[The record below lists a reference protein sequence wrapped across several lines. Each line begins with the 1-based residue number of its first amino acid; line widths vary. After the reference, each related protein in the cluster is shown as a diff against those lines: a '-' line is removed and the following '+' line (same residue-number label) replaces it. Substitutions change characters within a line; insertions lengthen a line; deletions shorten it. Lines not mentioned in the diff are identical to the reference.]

1 MRAVSAPTSLYET
14 SRKRRSAL
22 LFSALLLLSSY
33 AALEFGAWEAR
44 ASTDADGDG
53 LTYGLEFYIN
63 TQPQDWDS
71 DNDGLPDGW
80 EWQYGLDPLSATG
93 DNGSTGDPDGDAF
106 TNLNEYQYG
115 IPTGWDS
122 SSTPSVLDNGV
133 WWNGTVPTRNWDEE
147 SAMQIIQGTGSDG
160 ADEDPMGNICND
172 QMDNDKDGLVDTF
185 DNDGDGDAD
194 CSSDDDDGDGLIDE
208 DPDGWDTDGDGMPD
222 AWEVANNLDPT
233 SNSNMDGPYGDPDG
247 DGLGNLWEYVNPAWG
262 TRNGSTNPPTQYFR
276 PGPFNMTGTESPC
289 NPVLGLGPGGCVI
302 FTAEVDGITQTDPNN
317 NDTDGDGLNDSYE
330 AFVLLTD
337 PTAVDT
343 DGDGIWDGVE
353 VNGSYG
359 DPPQASDP
367 RNNNTDGDQFDDGE
381 EDINGNGIVDPGET
395 DPTRIED
402 AGDMDNDGIDNWE
415 ENMTCT
421 LWNVSD
427 TDGGGINDG
436 DELTL
441 AHSTDPCVSTEDVV
455 RQIMGWDSA
464 NSVLT
469 LNTTTGLDPNPVD
482 WRQQGAAMAYYV
494 SSNGSLTG
502 FRYESIISD
511 TLRNVDTDRPSDADT
526 VVFLNFSWC
535 WNATAGAINEPHCDD
550 DYFDTDGDGLA
561 DWEEGLGTWGYLSL
575 PNMSDT
581 DGDGVDDLNEI
592 LNETDP
598 SIACHNLLDS
608 DGDGLNNYF
617 ENTTGCPLIYGL
629 GGNGTIDTYYTM
641 WNVTDTDN
649 GGVADGQE
657 YLDGTNP
664 QNNSA
669 DDLNPIDTDGDGI
682 PDTIEQQIGTDW
694 RDPDTD
700 GGGVPDGQECAP
712 EYWDLG
718 CIDAEG
724 NPWDPTDDI
733 DENMLYFVAENT
745 SAGVDPDLR
754 HYWRWHTYDYYTGVS
769 WGVNTTLVGY
779 TQMLFDWSTTQGVA
793 DSSFWQ
799 ENDSLGWTIQYDE
812 DGILGPGDELI
823 APYNAV
829 NFTSW
834 MDNNAGLNFSNFTRD
849 ILIDQSTV
857 DTLYVTAPQVFF
869 GPQIIANSTS
879 FSGSSYAYDLPD
891 DFLGKSSYFVEE
903 VTQTVINES
912 GAFSAWDKVLAI
924 QDYLINGNAST
935 NFTLNYDGSGRVDG
949 LDEDS
954 DIAHWILNGS
964 QEGSCDE
971 FTTVFSVMLRL
982 AGIPTRKVTGFAG
995 GTWTGKSFE
1004 VYGKDF
1010 TRWVEVHLE
1019 TNQNQGGLDMG
1030 WIPFEACPPMAELEV
1045 VDLDWGP
1052 TWVERNLSTGD
1063 IWLNGTL
1070 QFADNET
1077 AAENVTMYLY
1087 LVRSNDTG
1095 DVPGSAALSEHLV
1108 DNGTTDANGSFSL
1121 NGTPEKV
1128 INPGFGSLVIH
1139 VFEKG
1144 YVGSQGITFTWRLNI
1159 SDDANLS
1166 IGEPP
1171 PPDEPMLGA
1180 GVETLVTGDMSWAST
1195 PYNDPSELDSLQ
1207 VILNYTTTS
1216 DGPISLIADVGAGGY
1231 YEFSLS
1237 INESEP
1243 LGLINASLNFYG
1255 WHEEDLNNASTP
1267 SYHLRPATVPFMFN
1281 ITPAPN
1287 LTVTLEGAGANNSI
1301 LEVDSQIYLNGTV
1314 LSRGPNS
1321 EALNGTLI
1329 LKMRRANTNSPF
1341 TTLTSWYLNDSNWTS
1356 SPGEFSV
1363 SWLFSAVRV
1372 PLPAGEVQVKLEFDS
1387 EGLFANDQVTFS
1399 DEYGIRSYVNF
1410 AYTLQPLPRGNLAV
1424 VEVVLTDH
1432 TNTSL
1437 ADFLGTYILELNGTE
1452 EWNITDPSEPRLD
1465 VAFTPPWETFA
1476 GDYSWVLNFSG
1487 STWLQPAEAVDVV
1500 RIQGRANATVQLGL
1514 EWTPRGATNW
1524 VAGFANDIFHD
1535 FPVLGNNSSVVVQL
1549 LVPSTL
1555 PPAPDGSPAPPVI
1568 HRLASGWIDNATGGY
1583 NLSFEMPSGVGSGV
1597 YDLRAVL
1604 DFNQNPPSGGVFF
1617 KVQDDAVYAAGI
1629 QTEFVV
1635 DAAPSALIVVAG
1647 STMIVNA
1654 TITDVEDNSLLQGV
1668 LANIYFDWGGPSEA
1682 IMENQTT
1689 GTDGVA
1695 AFSPVIPADTAPG
1708 YYTILVHAPD
1718 DKSDNLTVADA
1729 GRWLGNDS
1737 MVNLTV
1743 QVSSFVEIDSIPVE
1757 VTAGQAFAISGRV
1770 IDAVDAN
1777 RTVNGPMAVEV
1788 FFLADSSETLV
1799 QSATTTSNGSFAISV
1814 PTDPLG
1820 DGVTSGLKTVVVSV
1834 INGSTPFYLTGTGNA
1849 SILVRGVTQFVDK
1862 SPIINTV
1869 ADRGSSIN
1877 FGARLVE
1884 SSDNDRQIGN
1894 ATIGA
1899 KFHDTWLP
1907 AIQTN
1912 GVGVVNF
1919 SFAIPH
1925 SHPLGLIAI
1934 TLFFNGSSTLH
1945 STTTTI
1951 TTITVRSPTILTVD
1965 PITDNPAAGD
1975 SFSVNGTLTSSNG
1988 SGITDR
1994 DGNSLAL
2001 SLTFSIDGQSNTFTV
2016 PHGHA
2021 HFTPNGS
2028 WHVEIRLDL
2037 TFPRGTHDLMA
2048 TYTPNVNYYGASS
2061 GNSTFDSRGYSL
2073 LTIIDPQDLDPDSRT
2088 IRGDVISVNV
2098 SLIDNAGQPIVA
2110 EPVDILID
2118 GVFTSRSSTDINGSM
2133 NAIIDVNI
2141 NRAPGPM
2148 TITADFGGIS
2158 GTTGLLGDESWTRV
2172 IILAPTEL
2180 EITSITGS
2188 AIAGESVTF
2197 SGTLL
2202 DEHGQFLI
2210 HGGNPR
2216 GGIIHLEIDGA
2227 TVGPVYSTQSNAST
2241 GEWSITYDLPLDADY
2256 GLHTVTVRF
2265 LGGFTWVDPMGQGD
2279 SLNPEYYL
2287 PSSYM
2292 TTFNATQTSQVVLT
2306 TPPGEV
2312 DRNELL
2318 LIEGMLTDG
2327 SGRVL
2332 PNRNLEVS
2340 MNGEFLTGLSV
2351 GENGTFSLYIPVP
2364 PDMELGPRI
2373 VLITYQGEEF
2383 VLGSN
2388 SSTIFTVYG
2397 PVEISVVQP
2406 QAVAVGDPLMLS
2418 GTVRDNLPGGWLANH
2433 SLQIF
2438 VDGILVGITSSDEN
2452 GEWSYLWT
2460 VSDFLEVGNHTLT
2473 IRAPEQGYHRV
2484 GSIETVLIIA
2494 YHTGMTLQVDSPVV
2508 TRGGSWNFTGR
2519 LFDEDTSG
2527 RPGLEGRELTVRI
2540 DGEVAGTV
2548 TTSIDGTFSYTHD
2561 LGYAIA
2567 RGPHNIAFAFLG
2579 ETYYL
2584 PVQYNVTVYVRADI
2598 EIEVFSNNLDIIR
2611 GDPFAKIRLQGR
2623 ILEIGGES
2631 NVMSNMTISLHWDDL
2646 ILPLSGNPWDDD
2658 GTEHFGLATNAIH
2671 SMPPGPLTLT
2681 VRVEPDGSRYLN
2693 GATVEVEV
2701 EILISVAYRFNP
2713 ESLFVAEDQRLLSGS
2728 INVTALDTGQ
2738 VVPDF
2743 PISAYLVNG
2752 SCVNKDSPHFAVVGL
2767 TDQNGLFT
2775 YQFESFTGLPSFH
2788 NQTFWGGLRVCFAT
2802 DSEFVDPINKTWPPM
2817 FRDGLDVEYEQ
2828 QSGKAF
2834 GFSTILLAALLTLAL
2849 LIGAAMLMRR
2859 RKQAAIDELAGVF
2872 SYTAELLAAGDEVRE
2887 AIFNCYES
2895 LCQILMRRGFLRR
2908 DFETVREFELAIRN
2922 ALPISEQA
2930 LIALD
2935 RIFEEARYSSHVL
2948 GEPHRQN
2955 AQMALSTV
2963 LQEIDELQE
2972 VPERDSYV
2980 VDDGIR

>member
-1 MRAVSAPTSLYET
+1 MHAVSAMTVRSEM

-22 LFSALLLLSSY
+22 TFSALLLLSSY
-33 AALEFGAWEAR
+33 ATLEFGVWEAL

-80 EWQYGLDPLSATG
+80 EWQYGLNPLSAIG
-93 DNGSTGDPDGDAF
+93 ENGSTGDPDGDAF

-115 IPTGWDS
+115 IPVGWDL
-122 SSTPSVLDNGV
+122 SSTPSELDNGV

-172 QMDNDKDGLVDTF
+172 GMDNDKDGLVDTF

-222 AWEVANNLDPT
+222 GWEVANNLDPT
-233 SNSNMDGPYGDPDG
+233 SNSNMDGPNGDPDG
-247 DGLGNLWEYVNPAWG
+247 DGFGNLWEYVNPAWG

-276 PGPFNMTGTESPC
+276 PGPFNMTATESPC
-289 NPVLGLGPGGCVI
+289 NPILGLGPGGCVI
-302 FTAEVDGITQTDPNN
+302 FTAEVDSITQTDPNN

-330 AFVLLTD
+330 AFILLTD

-343 DGDGIWDGVE
+343 DGDGISDGVE
-353 VNGSYG
+353 VNGAYG
-359 DPPQASDP
+359 DPPLATDP

-381 EDINGNGIVDPGET
+381 EDVNGNGVVDPGET
-395 DPTRIED
+395 DPTRVED
-402 AGDMDNDGIDNWE
+402 AGDIDNDGIDNWE

-427 TDGGGINDG
+427 TDRGGVSDG
-436 DELTL
+436 DERSMG
-441 AHSTDPCVSTEDVV
+441 HFSDPCVSTE
-455 RQIMGWDSA
+455 QIVKQITSWDST

-469 LNTTTGLDPNPVD
+469 LNSTTGLDPNPVD

-494 SSNGSLTG
+494 SLNGSLTG
-502 FRYESIISD
+502 FRYESIIFDS
-511 TLRNVDTDRPSDADT
+511 LRNVDTDKPSDATT

-535 WNATAGAINEPHCDD
+535 WNATVGAINEPHCDD
-550 DYFDTDGDGLA
+550 DYYDTDGDGLA

-592 LNETDP
+592 LNDTDP
-598 SIACHNLLDS
+598 SNPCQNLLDT
-608 DGDGLNNYF
+608 DEDGLNNYF
-617 ENTTGCPLIYGL
+617 ENTTGCSLIWGV
-629 GGNGTIDTYYTM
+629 GGNGTFDTYYTM
-641 WNVTDTDN
+641 WNVSDTDN
-649 GGVADGQE
+649 GGVMDGQE

-745 SAGVDPDLR
+745 STGVDPTQK

-779 TQMLFDWSTTQGVA
+779 TQMFPEWSTTQGVA
-793 DSSFWQ
+793 DSIFWNTS
-799 ENDSLGWTIQYDE
+799 EVLGWTIGYNE
-812 DGILGPGDELI
+812 DGVMGPGDELI

-829 NFTSW
+829 NFTGW
-834 MDNNAGLNFSNFTRD
+834 LDNNAGLNFSNFTRD

-857 DTLYVTAPQVFF
+857 DTLFVTAPQVLF

-891 DFLGKSSYFVEE
+891 TFLDKHSSYVDA
-903 VTQTVINES
+903 VTNTVINES
-912 GAFSAWDKVLAI
+912 GAFTAWEKVLAI
-924 QDYLINGNAST
+924 QDYLINGNSTT
-935 NFTLNYDGSGRVDG
+935 NFTLNYDGSGRNDAI
-949 LDEDS
+949 DEES
-954 DIAHWILNGS
+954 DVAHWILNTTL
-964 QEGSCDE
+964 EGSCDE

-1030 WIPFEACPPMAELEV
+1030 WIPFEACPPMATLEV
-1045 VDLDWGP
+1045 IDVDWGP

-1070 QFADNET
+1070 QFADNGT

-1095 DVPGSAALSEHLV
+1095 DVPGNAALSEHLV

-1121 NGTPEKV
+1121 NGTPEMV

-1139 VFEKG
+1139 VFEKA
-1144 YVGSQGITFTWRLNI
+1144 YVGSQGISFTWRLNI

-1171 PPDEPMLGA
+1171 PTNEPMLGA
-1180 GVETLVTGDMSWAST
+1180 GVNTTVSGEISWASS
-1195 PYNDPSELDSLQ
+1195 PFNDPSALDSLQ
-1207 VILNYTTTS
+1207 VILNYTTAS
-1216 DGPISLIADVGAGGY
+1216 DGPVSLIADVGAGGY
-1231 YEFSLS
+1231 YEFFLN

-1243 LGLINASLNFYG
+1243 LGPINASLNFYG

-1267 SYHLRPATVPFMFN
+1267 SYHVRPATMPFMFN
-1281 ITPAPN
+1281 VTPAPN
-1287 LTVTLEGAGANNSI
+1287 LTVILEGMGVNNSI
-1301 LEVDSQIYLNGTV
+1301 LEIDSQIYLNGTV
-1314 LSRGPNS
+1314 LSRGPNA

-1329 LKMRRANTNSPF
+1329 LKMRRANTNGPF
-1341 TTLTSWYLNDSNWTS
+1341 TTLTTWYLNSSNWTS
-1356 SPGEFSV
+1356 SPGQFSV
-1363 SWLFSAVRV
+1363 SWLFSAARV
-1372 PLPAGEVQVKLEFDS
+1372 PLPAGEVQVKIEFDS
-1387 EGLFANDQVTFS
+1387 EGLYANDQVTS
-1399 DEYGIRSYVNF
+1399 TDQHGIRSYVNF
-1410 AYTLQPLPRGNLAV
+1410 AYSLQPIPRGNLAV
-1424 VEVVLTDH
+1424 VEVILTDH

-1452 EWNITDPSEPRLD
+1452 EWNVTDPSLPRID

-1476 GDYSWVLNFSG
+1476 GDYSWILNYSG
-1487 STWLQPAEAVDVV
+1487 STWLQPALVVDVI
-1500 RIQGRANATVQLGL
+1500 RIQGRANATVQLGFD
-1514 EWTPRGATNW
+1514 WTPRGTSNW

-1535 FPVLGNNSSVVVQL
+1535 IPILGNNSSVVVQL

-1555 PPAPDGSPAPPVI
+1555 PPAPDGSPAPPVV
-1568 HRLASGWIDNATGGY
+1568 HRLASGWINNTTGGY
-1583 NLSFEMPSGVGSGV
+1583 NLSFQMPSGIGSGV
-1597 YDLRAVL
+1597 YDLRVLL
-1604 DFNQNPPSGGVFF
+1604 DFTQNPPSGGYFF
-1617 KVQDDAVYAAGI
+1617 KVEDDAVYDAGI

-1635 DAAPSALIVVAG
+1635 EAAPNALIVVAG
-1647 STMIVNA
+1647 STMRVNA
-1654 TITDVEDNSLLQGV
+1654 TITDVEDDSLLQGV
-1668 LANIYFDWGGPSEA
+1668 LANLYFDWGGPSQVL
-1682 IMENQTT
+1682 MGNQTT
-1689 GTDGVA
+1689 GADGVA
-1695 AFSPVIPADTAPG
+1695 TFNPVIPADTAPG
-1708 YYTILVHAPD
+1708 YYSIRVHVPD
-1718 DKSDNLTVADA
+1718 DKSDNLTVAGA

-1737 MVNLTV
+1737 FVNLTV
-1743 QVSSFVEIDSIPVE
+1743 QVSSFVEIDSIPLE
-1757 VTAGQAFAISGRV
+1757 VTAGQTFTMSGRV
-1770 IDAVDAN
+1770 IDAVDGN
-1777 RTVNGPMAVEV
+1777 RSVNGPMAVEV

-1799 QSATTTSNGSFAISV
+1799 NSATTTSNGSFTVSV

-1820 DGVTSGLKTVVVSV
+1820 NGITSGVKTVVVSV

-1907 AIQTN
+1907 EFQSN
-1912 GVGVVNF
+1912 GAGVVNF

-1925 SHPLGLIAI
+1925 SHPLGLITI

-1945 STTTTI
+1945 STATII
-1951 TTITVRSPTILTVD
+1951 TTITVRSPTNLTLD
-1965 PITDNPAAGD
+1965 SITDNPAAGE
-1975 SFSVNGTLTSSNG
+1975 SFTVSGMLTSSNG

-1994 DGNSLAL
+1994 DGNTLFP
-2001 SLTFSIDGQSNTFTV
+2001 SLTFSIDGQSSTFTV
-2016 PHGHA
+2016 TGGSVA
-2021 HFTPNGS
+2021 PNGS
-2028 WHVEIRLDL
+2028 WSADIRLDL

-2048 TYTPNVNYYGASS
+2048 TYTPNVNYYGSS
-2061 GNSTFDSRGYSL
+2061 TGNSTFDSRGYSL
-2073 LTIIDPQDLDPDSRT
+2073 LTIDDPQDLDPDSRT
-2088 IRGDVISVNV
+2088 IRGDVISVNI
-2098 SLIDNAGQPIVA
+2098 SLIDNAGQTIVA
-2110 EPVDILID
+2110 EAVDILID
-2118 GVFTSRSSTDINGSM
+2118 GVLNWRGFTDINGTM
-2133 NAIIDVNI
+2133 NAIISVDIMRN
-2141 NRAPGPM
+2141 PGPM
-2148 TITADFGGIS
+2148 TISAEFAGIN
-2158 GTTGLLGDESWTRV
+2158 GTTGLLGDETWTRV

-2188 AIAGESVTF
+2188 AIAGESVIF
-2197 SGTLL
+2197 NGTLL
-2202 DEHGQFLI
+2202 DEHGQFLV
-2210 HGGNPR
+2210 HGGNPW
-2216 GGIIHLEIDGA
+2216 GGIIHLDIDGVS
-2227 TVGPVYSTQSNAST
+2227 VGPVYSTQSNANT
-2241 GEWSITYDLPLDADY
+2241 GEWSITYDLPLDVDY
-2256 GLHTVTVRF
+2256 GMHTVTVTF

-2287 PSSYM
+2287 PSSY
-2292 TTFNATQTSQVVLT
+2292 TKVFNATQTSQVVLT
-2306 TPPGEV
+2306 TPPSEV

-2332 PNRNLEVS
+2332 PNRNLQVS

-2364 PDMELGPRI
+2364 PNMELGPRI
-2373 VLITYQGEEF
+2373 VLITYLGEEF
-2383 VLGSN
+2383 VMGSN

-2406 QAVAVGDPLMLS
+2406 QAVAVNDPLMLI
-2418 GTVRDNLPGGWLANH
+2418 GTVKDNLPGGWLANH

-2438 VDGILVGITSSDEN
+2438 VDGILVGITSADEN

-2473 IRAPEQGYHRV
+2473 IRAPEQGYHRM
-2484 GSIETVLIIA
+2484 GSTETVLIIA

-2519 LFDEDTSG
+2519 LFDEDSSG
-2527 RPGLEGRELTVRI
+2527 HPGLEDRELTMRL
-2540 DGEVAGTV
+2540 DGEVVGAI
-2548 TTSIDGTFSYTHD
+2548 TTSIDGTFSYTYD

-2567 RGPHNIAFAFLG
+2567 RGPHNIAFAFSG

-2584 PVQYNVTVYVRADI
+2584 PAQYNITVYTRADI

-2611 GDPFAKIRLQGR
+2611 GDPYAKIKLQGR

-2631 NVMSNMTISLHWDDL
+2631 NIMHNMTISLNWENL
-2646 ILPLSGNPWDDD
+2646 LLPLSGSPWEDD
-2658 GTEHFGLATNAIH
+2658 GTEHFNLATNAIQT
-2671 SMPPGPLTLT
+2671 MPPGSLTLT
-2681 VRVEPDGSRYLN
+2681 IKIEPDSSRYLN
-2693 GATVEVEV
+2693 GDSLEVEV
-2701 EILISVAYRFNP
+2701 IILISVAYDFNP
-2713 ESLFVAEDQRLLSGS
+2713 DSLYVAKNQRLLSGS

-2743 PISAYLVNG
+2743 SLSAYLVNG
-2752 SCVNKDSPHFAVVGL
+2752 TCDHRETSHFTRVGF
-2767 TDQNGLFT
+2767 TDQNGLFL
-2775 YQFESFTGLPSFH
+2775 YQFEAYTGLPSFY
-2788 NQTFWGGLRVCFAT
+2788 NQTFWGELRVCFTT
-2802 DSEFVDPINKTWPPM
+2802 DSDFVDPINKTWPPI

-2828 QSGKAF
+2828 QTGESF
-2834 GFSTILLAALLTLAL
+2834 GFSTILVAVLIALAL
-2849 LIGAAMLMRR
+2849 VAGAAMLMRR

-2922 ALPISEQA
+2922 ALPLSEQA
-2930 LIALD
+2930 LVALD

-2972 VPERDSYV
+2972 VPERDSYI